1 MLFLV
6 TVLWSPPPMCT
17 ECTQVILLISLL
29 TFYVQFSHSV
39 RPGLWHSC
47 TIQLPG
53 KLPLHIGLRNRAI
66 NVTVTLTEIT
76 GEAVVQVPIK
86 FCPMR
91 FFQACAKA
99 KVRKFHMAL
108 WGEKKNDD
116 GWTSTPVL
124 PAIITSLVT
133 QRSPPIILQWN
144 PHSKKY

>member
-1 MLFLV
+1 MQSTSGLQLHALSGHCSVV
-6 TVLWSPPPMCT
+6 TPPTCT

-29 TFYVQFSHSV
+29 TFYVQFSHSF

-47 TIQLPG
+47 IVHLPG
-53 KLPLHIGLRNRAI
+53 KSPLTIGLRNRAI

-76 GEAVVQVPIK
+76 GKAVVQVPIK

-108 WGEKKNDD
+108 WGRRSTVTD
-116 GWTSTPVL
+116 GQALLARES
-124 PAIITSLVT
+124 ITFRSF
-133 QRSPPIILQWN
+133 QQSPPL
-144 PHSKKY
+144 